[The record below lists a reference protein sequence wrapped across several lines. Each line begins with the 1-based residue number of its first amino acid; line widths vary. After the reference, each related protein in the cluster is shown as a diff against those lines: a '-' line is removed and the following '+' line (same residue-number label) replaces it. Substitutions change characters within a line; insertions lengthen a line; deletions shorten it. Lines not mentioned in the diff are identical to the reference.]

1 MKLAFSLAATT
12 ECDEMKHTKSC
23 VRNWKGLSSD
33 HSTSPASS
41 SARCTIAWLHDK
53 SGPVL
58 RNSPVSMAMDRTA
71 KMLVSCVLS
80 TIRSMKKWNGRICWT
95 SWHLQYL
102 TYHKKTQSYSEHS
115 ELVLF
120 PPITDLPHAPPFLSS
135 SWTKNIKLKPFR
147 PSRANFWLCSHSWGC
162 VNSSSLQ
169 TGQILGETWSAWFEG
184 LEILY
189 SSTKNHALHLRTEGR
204 TVMVLQLWYIERQ
217 AWPATSCT
225 RWLWNTSHGCKAE
238 KQQKNTTNNVI
249 WYVIPYPIRIQF
261 HPHIVID
268 FAPKSQCLLV
278 KSPLSP
284 THS

>member
-1 MKLAFSLAATT
+1 
-12 ECDEMKHTKSC
+12 MKHTKSC

-120 PPITDLPHAPPFLSS
+120 PPKPDLPHAPPFLSS

-147 PSRANFWLCSHSWGC
+147 PSRANFWLYSHSWGC

-184 LEILY
+184 YGNSVFIHQKPCPAPQNRGPNCDGPAAVVHW
-189 SSTKNHALHLRTEGR
+189 TAGMACDKLHKMAMKHKSRMQGR
-204 TVMVLQLWYIERQ
+204 KT
-217 AWPATSCT
+217 TSKH
-225 RWLWNTSHGCKAE
+225 NK
-238 KQQKNTTNNVI
+238 
-249 WYVIPYPIRIQF
+249 
-261 HPHIVID
+261 
-268 FAPKSQCLLV
+268 
-278 KSPLSP
+278 
-284 THS
+284 

>member
-1 MKLAFSLAATT
+1 MKLAWASSYDRVRRNET
-12 ECDEMKHTKSC
+12 HKSC

-58 RNSPVSMAMDRTA
+58 RSSPVSMAMDRTA

-80 TIRSMKKWNGRICWT
+80 TIRSMKKWNGKICWT

-115 ELVLF
+115 GLVLF

-147 PSRANFWLCSHSWGC
+147 PSRPNFWTVLSQLGLCKLFLPSNRSNSWWNMVRMVWRLWKFCIHPPKAMPCTSEQRAELWWSCSCGTLNGRHGLREAAQDGYETQ
-162 VNSSSLQ
+162 VTDARQKNNKWTQQINQIMLYDMSYPIPLESSSIPIPWL
-169 TGQILGETWSAWFEG
+169 ILPQ
-184 LEILY
+184 
-189 SSTKNHALHLRTEGR
+189 NPN
-204 TVMVLQLWYIERQ
+204 V
-217 AWPATSCT
+217 C
-225 RWLWNTSHGCKAE
+225 WLN
-238 KQQKNTTNNVI
+238 
-249 WYVIPYPIRIQF
+249 PR
-261 HPHIVID
+261 
-268 FAPKSQCLLV
+268 
-278 KSPLSP
+278 
-284 THS
+284 